1 MQEKATPLREAVGI
15 FFGAEPLRATVED
28 LLASGFDRSELGL
41 LAGEFAI
48 KDKLGDIYAELNES
62 ADDPRAPGTR
72 LILNEAGTNT
82 AHALFGGLS
91 LAGIA
96 AGGGAVVAS
105 AAVLG
110 GALAPAVAGVAVVA
124 SIGVVFSR
132 VLHQSD
138 AEHLEDEIERGN
150 LLLLVRTRD
159 AAHEKSAVD
168 ILKKHSGYDV
178 HICTMPAT
186 NA

>member
-1 MQEKATPLREAVGI
+1 MNEEATPIREAVGI
-15 FFGAEPLRATVED
+15 FFGAEPLRAAAED
-28 LLASGFDRSELGL
+28 LLASGFDRSQIGL
-41 LAGEFAI
+41 LAGEFAV
-48 KDKLGDIYAELNES
+48 KDKLGDIYAELNEN
-62 ADDPRAPGTR
+62 ADDPNAPATGF
-72 LILNEAGTNT
+72 ILKEEGAKTV
-82 AHALFGGLS
+82 HAMFGGLS

-110 GALAPAVAGVAVVA
+110 GARAPAVASVAAVA
-124 SIGVVFSR
+124 SIGAVISR
-132 VLHQSD
+132 TLHQSD
-138 AEHLEDEIERGN
+138 AEHLEEEIEKGN

-178 HICTMPAT
+178 HICTVPA
-186 NA
+186 AKA